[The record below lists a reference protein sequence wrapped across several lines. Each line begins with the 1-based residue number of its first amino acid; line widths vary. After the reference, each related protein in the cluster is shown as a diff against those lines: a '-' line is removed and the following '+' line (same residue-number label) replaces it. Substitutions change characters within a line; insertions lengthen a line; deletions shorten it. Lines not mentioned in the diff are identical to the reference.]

1 MKTFD
6 DINQALHDHLE
17 ELRRDYGVAEIGIFG
32 SFARGEQR
40 EGSDVDILVQFDR
53 PVGFVMFMRLENH
66 LRKLFGV
73 NVDLVTKKAL
83 RPYIGRRILEE
94 VRYVA

>member
-6 DINQALHDHLE
+6 DINRTLREHLDD
-17 ELRRDYGVAEIGIFG
+17 LRRDYGVAEIGVFG

-40 EGSDVDILVQFDR
+40 EGSDVDILVQFSR
-53 PVGFVMFMRLENH
+53 PVGFVTFMKLENH
-66 LRKLFGV
+66 LRKLLGV
-73 NVDLVTKKAL
+73 KVDLVTKKAL
-83 RPYIGRRILEE
+83 KPYIGRHILEE